1 MLGAPCSACCGSPKT
16 CTDLKALTS
25 VSAVVTASDY
35 FAYRTVK
42 NSAGQQ
48 RSDSVYFPGSLYAG
62 TFSLTGGAS
71 GGFIPSYNWSY
82 TYTQTGL
89 MCYARQLTF
98 SVADDI
104 GTTCKIT
111 MNLTLDYFVVCA
123 DVPVFYRT
131 SADFTCND
139 LFGNFSVGSTITG
152 ITSFQSQTYNAT
164 FTAPTCAALSTDT
177 VLSQSSS
184 GSNAITIVFS
194 VS

>member
-1 MLGAPCSACCGSPKT
+1 MLGASCSACCSSPKT

-35 FAYRTVK
+35 FAYRTVR
-42 NSAGQQ
+42 NSRRQQ

-62 TFSLTGGAS
+62 TFSLTGGSS
-71 GGFIPSYNWSY
+71 GGSNPSYSWSY

-98 SVADDI
+98 SVADYGDE
-104 GTTCKIT
+104 TCQIT
-111 MNLTLDYFVVCA
+111 MNLRLDYFVVCG

-139 LFGNFSVGSTITG
+139 LFDNFSVGSTITG

-164 FTAPTCAALSTDT
+164 FTPPSCAALTTDT
-177 VLSQSSS
+177 LLSQTSS
-184 GSNAITIVFS
+184 GSNAITVVFS